1 MTSDLSGDGAPAT
14 ERLRELQRLRD
25 NGLVTAEEFDAHRS
39 RILDEVVGRGA
50 ALGAAGSRGE
60 WPAGDARPEPWS
72 VAGTP
77 AAIDALLGVIEG
89 WRQGGLIDDASA
101 ARLREHYGRRRADL
115 VGPAPAGASTT
126 PPVAGERP
134 APATPPAARRPPA
147 AAIGE
152 WATRRQADVLLYVG
166 AFLLVISALIFVS
179 SQDEALFGG
188 WRVVLLAAYTAGFL
202 LAGWLL
208 RRRARV
214 REAGPVFLAI
224 GALMTPLNFLL
235 LHNEL
240 LSDQGVPGELVWFI
254 ASIYS
259 TAFYG
264 FLFARGLGRL
274 YAVPAGVALLSAWG
288 SLAVTVGLPLEWGGP
303 WWMAFAL
310 AGAAAAAAARRRRVA
325 AASAI
330 AVIASLSLV
339 FAHLIALL
347 DDTSTERWHLP
358 VTHALLLA
366 IVSVL
371 GASWRLP
378 FALLPAAAL
387 VTTAA
392 CAALWAAEIG
402 AQWYSFPPLLAGAV
416 LVAGRRRWAAWTP
429 GLVPASLL
437 LAIAGGLAPV
447 MLMPAHLGGDSAL
460 AAAAMLAAGVLF
472 AASAWRH
479 ATHGL
484 LTWDAARRGAGDRAW
499 GVHPLERPALG
510 WAAFGLSLIAVG
522 FAQRGLGVAPP
533 DTGWAFAAIGALVS
547 ASLVAAAGRAPAL
560 LWPMLPPLLLAIG
573 VSVHPVDA
581 FWGRHALL
589 LALAAAHVLAAFA
602 LLRRWSLA
610 AAAVALGMMALA
622 ALWESRAWEWWAL
635 AACYA
640 AVSLPLFGLCT
651 RLRRYEPPDAAE
663 TEAFTAAHA
672 LSWLPLAAA
681 AVTAAAA
688 LNARVSATGVDVATT
703 VEYRSLVLTVLVFA
717 PLIAFE
723 ARRLRAWEP
732 AVAAMA
738 VVWGVV
744 AALWPVLDWPGWT
757 LALAYSAAGAA
768 AFAALLR
775 WRRLGT
781 DSPSVAV
788 HLLSWSG
795 LVLGPLAA
803 LLALDVRLRTLDADA
818 ASLVEFRAL
827 ALLMLPL
834 AAAVAFDGRRL
845 GVRWAVVPATALAMV
860 AVEFAIA
867 TQQPGN
873 VQAHTLPAALYL
885 ALVGLLTRS
894 SDELGRNLGWHE
906 VLQLSGAALLVLPQA
921 EQGLGPG
928 GARWGLVLLVEGL
941 ALLAVALALNARWL
955 AVSAVVTLSGVAL
968 RFLWVT
974 RESEAVPYWV
984 MLAGA
989 GFLLLAVGLTVLLQR
1004 EWWDRTRARL
1014 QHRWREGAVD
1024 SHASGGVPAAALLAA
1039 LAPVLALLAVTGAD

>member
-1 MTSDLSGDGAPAT
+1 MSSDLSGDGTPAT
-14 ERLRELQRLRD
+14 QRMRELQRLRD
-25 NGLVTAEEFDAHRS
+25 SGLITGEEFEAHRS
-39 RILDEVVGRGA
+39 RILDEVVDPGA
-50 ALGAAGSRGE
+50 DPGAAGSRGE
-60 WPAGDARPEPWS
+60 RPAGNARPEPES
-72 VAGTP
+72 LAGTP
-77 AAIDALLGVIEG
+77 AAIDALLGAIEE
-89 WRQGGLIDDASA
+89 WRQGGLIDNASA
-101 ARLREHYGRRRADL
+101 ARLREHYGRHRAEL
-115 VGPAPAGASTT
+115 VGPTRPGAPAP
-126 PPVAGERP
+126 PPVAGDRP
-134 APATPPAARRPPA
+134 APEPPPAARRPPA
-147 AAIGE
+147 AAISE
-152 WATRRQADVLLYVG
+152 WATRRQADVLLYLG

-179 SQDEALFGG
+179 SQDEALSGG

-214 REAGPVFLAI
+214 REAGPVFLTI

-235 LHNEL
+235 LHNEVL
-240 LSDQGVPGELVWFI
+240 GDQGVPGELVWFI
-254 ASIYS
+254 ASLYS
-259 TAFYG
+259 AAFYG

-310 AGAAAAAAARRRRVA
+310 AGAATAAPARQRRVA
-325 AASAI
+325 AAAAI
-330 AVIASLSLV
+330 AVVASLSLV
-339 FAHLIALL
+339 FAHLIAAL
-347 DDTSTERWHLP
+347 DDTSGERWHLP
-358 VTHALLLA
+358 ATHVLLLA
-366 IVSVL
+366 IVSML
-371 GASWRLP
+371 GGSWRMP

-387 VTTAA
+387 AATTA
-392 CAALWAAEIG
+392 CAALWAADIA
-402 AQWYSFPPLLAGAV
+402 AQWYSFPPLLAGAA
-416 LVAGRRRWAAWTP
+416 LVAGRGRWAAWAP
-429 GLVPASLL
+429 ALAPASLL
-437 LAIAGGLAPV
+437 LAAAGGLTPV
-447 MLMPAHLGGDSAL
+447 ALMPAHRDGDSGI
-460 AAAAMLAAGVLF
+460 AAAAMLAAAALF
-472 AASAWRH
+472 AGCAWRH
-479 ATHGL
+479 ASHGV
-484 LTWDAARRGAGDRAW
+484 LTWDAARRGPGDRGW
-499 GVHPLERPALG
+499 PVHPLERPALA
-510 WAAFGLSLIAVG
+510 WAAFGLLLVAVG

-547 ASLVAAAGRAPAL
+547 ASMVAAAGRTPAL
-560 LWPMLPPLLLAIG
+560 LWPMLPPLLLATG
-573 VSVHPVDA
+573 VSVHPAGA
-581 FWGRHALL
+581 FWGHHALL

-610 AAAVALGMMALA
+610 AAAVALGMAALA
-622 ALWESRAWEWWAL
+622 ALWESQAWEWWAL

-640 AVSLPLFGLCT
+640 ALSLPLFGLLT
-651 RLRRYEPPDAAE
+651 PLRLYEPPEAAE

-681 AVTAAAA
+681 VTAAAA
-688 LNARVSATGVDVATT
+688 LNARVSEPGVDIAATP
-703 VEYRSLVLTVLVFA
+703 EYRTLVLVALVFA

-723 ARRLRAWEP
+723 ARRLRSWEP
-732 AVAAMA
+732 GVAAMA
-738 VVWGVV
+738 VLAGAT
-744 AALWPVLDWPGWT
+744 AALWPVLGWPAWT
-757 LALAYSAAGAA
+757 LAVAYSAAGGA

-788 HLLSWSG
+788 HILSWSG

-803 LLALDVRLRTLDADA
+803 LIALDVRLGTLDAAA

-834 AAAVAFDGRRL
+834 AGAAAFDGRRL
-845 GVRWAVVPATALAMV
+845 GIRWAVVPATALVMV
-860 AVEFAIA
+860 AVELAIA

-894 SDELGRNLGWHE
+894 SDELDRNLGWHE

-941 ALLAVALALNARWL
+941 ALLGVALALNARWL

-974 RESEAVPYWV
+974 RESAAVPYWV

-989 GFLLLAVGLTVLLQR
+989 GFLLLAVGLTVLFKH
-1004 EWWDRTRARL
+1004 EWWDRTRVRL
-1014 QHRWREGAVD
+1014 QRGWRRGAVD
-1024 SHASGGVPAAALLAA
+1024 EHASGGVPAGALLTA
-1039 LAPVLALLAVTGAD
+1039 LAPVLALLAVAAAE

>member
-25 NGLVTAEEFDAHRS
+25 NGLITAEEFDAHRS

-310 AGAAAAAAARRRRVA
+310 AGAAAAARRRRVA

-703 VEYRSLVLTVLVFA
+703 VEYRSLVLAVLVFA

-757 LALAYSAAGAA
+757 LAVAYSAAGAV

-1014 QHRWREGAVD
+1014 EHRWRAGAVD
-1024 SHASGGVPAAALLAA
+1024 SDASGGVPAAALLAA